1 MKKLLALASATICC
15 LGNPAMAAI
24 ESTPNLMTDTTKHLL
39 MVESATTVSNSI
51 GAQKPAYLIV
61 RCEGNKKD
69 VYISNPT
76 YNGLTFRSDPTIS
89 IRWNQNPPMTRRWGD
104 NSSGNAFFANNFSRF
119 TQELVDNDSLIF
131 GWSPYGKTD
140 VAVKFDLKAHSAD
153 LARINQLCK

>member
-1 MKKLLALASATICC
+1 
-15 LGNPAMAAI
+15 MAAI

-51 GAQKPAYLIV
+51 GTQKPAFLII
-61 RCEGNKKD
+61 RCEGGKRD
-69 VYISNPT
+69 VYISTPT
-76 YNGLTFRSDPTIS
+76 YNGMSFRSDPTIS
-89 IRWNQNPPMTRRWGD
+89 IRWNQNSPMTRRWGD
-104 NSSGNAFFANNFSRF
+104 NSGGDAFFAPNFSRF